1 MFLVFH
7 CPTCHQP
14 SQFPVGE
21 LGKVTRCPRCHNWM
35 TLPHQAPPV
44 ASSDLSALD
53 PGIGRIIQPLSSHSP
68 PGFGGVLMIGLI
80 AVLIVASFVVGGWLI
95 IERQMRPSVVE
106 VHDGRKKAAVA
117 KEVSKAVVGTVKP
130 VAKGKAW
137 ELASH
142 KRADQLLKDEKK
154 LIYL

>member
-1 MFLVFH
+1 
-7 CPTCHQP
+7 
-14 SQFPVGE
+14 
-21 LGKVTRCPRCHNWM
+21 
-35 TLPHQAPPV
+35 
-44 ASSDLSALD
+44 
-53 PGIGRIIQPLSSHSP
+53 
-68 PGFGGVLMIGLI
+68 MIGLI

-106 VHDGRKKAAVA
+106 VHDGRKKAAAA